1 MSISTTVQNY
11 LQQKGI
17 TYELIPHPHTET
29 SLDAAG
35 AAHVPAAKIAKP
47 VILEDDKG
55 YVMAVVPAHHHVQL
69 SMVNHF
75 LGRHMGLATEQEVK
89 KLFTDCEEGAIPPIG
104 QAYGMET
111 IFDECLG
118 DCPDLYLEAGDHEDF
133 IHLDSKT
140 YLKLMSHVPHGHI
153 SY

>member
-1 MSISTTVQNY
+1 MSMSTTVQKY

-17 TYELIPHPHTET
+17 PYELVPHPHTET
-29 SLDAAG
+29 SMDAAS
-35 AAHVPAAKIAKP
+35 ASHVSAAKIAKP

-69 SMVNHF
+69 SKVNHF
-75 LGRHMGLATEQEVK
+75 LGRHMGMATEQEIK
-89 KLFTDCEEGAIPPIG
+89 TLFKDCKEGAIPPIG

-118 DCPDLYLEAGDHEDF
+118 ECPDVYLEAGDHEDF
-133 IHLDSKT
+133 IHLDST
-140 YLKLMSHVPHGHI
+140 AYLRLMSHLPHGKI